1 MLAPPVGVREIGC
14 VSSASLPAHRVADG
28 KLHPRTVHR
37 ADFELREQP
46 PIVLH
51 AHKEI
56 QATTGVSIAAESQE
70 IQRRACACV
79 HVPRALRW
87 EMVGELEIER
97 DERSVVADP
106 DFDIRSKPQAVDER
120 RRLDV
125 AAKIE
130 LIGIGGY
137 AGPSTDGLRMGGDCE
152 G

>member
-1 MLAPPVGVREIGC
+1 M
-14 VSSASLPAHRVADG
+14 
-28 KLHPRTVHR
+28 
-37 ADFELREQP
+37 
-46 PIVLH
+46 LH

-56 QATTGVSIAAESQE
+56 QAATGMSIASESQE
-70 IQRRACACV
+70 VQRRACARI

-130 LIGIGGY
+130 LVGVGGY
-137 AGPSTDGLRMGGDCE
+137 AGPSADRLRVRGRCE
-152 G
+152 GGYQESRKQSRSRSPDNITFVHKTDDSASRPSRGACSTDSG

>member
-1 MLAPPVGVREIGC
+1 V
-14 VSSASLPAHRVADG
+14 
-28 KLHPRTVHR
+28 LHP
-37 ADFELREQP
+37 
-46 PIVLH
+46 
-51 AHKEI
+51 HKEI
-56 QATTGVSIAAESQE
+56 QAATGVGFAAESQE

-106 DFDIRSKPQAVDER
+106 DLDIWSKPQAVDER
-120 RRLDV
+120 RRFDV

-130 LIGIGGY
+130 LVGVDGY
-137 AGPSTDGLRMGGDCE
+137 AGPSADGLRMGRGCE